1 MKDTRYTLRL
11 TSSTPEQIKI
21 RNFLEDLDSSLF
33 KSRNQFI
40 IDALNYYIDAVEDG
54 SAFEERK
61 NVDEA
66 ERLEAI
72 LTSKL
77 QQYVD
82 DRLDRFMGG
91 MITAMSNNV
100 GVATTTK
107 QTTDESQEEF
117 EYDEELAEVTSM
129 FVD

>member
-1 MKDTRYTLRL
+1 
-11 TSSTPEQIKI
+11 
-21 RNFLEDLDSSLF
+21 
-33 KSRNQFI
+33 
-40 IDALNYYIDAVEDG
+40 
-54 SAFEERK
+54 
-61 NVDEA
+61 
-66 ERLEAI
+66 
-72 LTSKL
+72 
-77 QQYVD
+77 
-82 DRLDRFMGG
+82 

>member
-77 QQYVD
+77 QQYIG
-82 DRLDRFMGG
+82 DRLGRFMGG

-107 QTTDESQEEF
+107 QSSKESQDEF

>member
-107 QTTDESQEEF
+107 QTTDEFQEEF

>member
-82 DRLDRFMGG
+82 DRLGRFMGG

-107 QTTDESQEEF
+107 QTTDESQDEF